1 MSKSSNIHNK
11 AIKYRIYP
19 TDEQK
24 VLLAKTFGCCRF
36 VWNIMLNDKN
46 EYYKTNKSMLK
57 NTPAQYKEKYPFLCE
72 VDSLALANVQIN
84 LQNTFTRFF
93 NKVCSYPNFKSKH
106 KSKKSYTTNMVSNNI
121 AVGDN
126 YIKLPKLKKVKAKI
140 HRTAPTDWKIKS
152 ATISLSGSNRYY
164 VSILYEYEDTI
175 TPVTPTKEKVIGLDY
190 STPNLYVDSN
200 GNSPIE
206 KLKYYKLS
214 AEKIAKEQRK
224 LSKKVI
230 GSKNWI
236 KQKQKVNKI
245 HCKIA
250 NQRND
255 SLHKISTVITKQY
268 DVIVIEDISIK
279 EQIKSRKYKNYRKST
294 LDNGWYNFT
303 TMLDYKLKE
312 KGKKLIKLD
321 KYYPSSQICNC
332 CGNINTAINNDNI
345 RKWICPSC
353 GTSHNRDIN
362 AAINIKNE
370 GLKILGIA

>member
-1 MSKSSNIHNK
+1 M
-11 AIKYRIYP
+11 
-19 TDEQK
+19 
-24 VLLAKTFGCCRF
+24 
-36 VWNIMLNDKN
+36 
-46 EYYKTNKSMLK
+46 
-57 NTPAQYKEKYPFLCE
+57 
-72 VDSLALANVQIN
+72 
-84 LQNTFTRFF
+84 
-93 NKVCSYPNFKSKH
+93 
-106 KSKKSYTTNMVSNNI
+106 SKKSYTTNLVGNNI

-126 YIKLPKLKKVKAKI
+126 YIKLPKLKRVKAKI
-140 HRTAPTDWKIKS
+140 HRTAPIDWKIKS
-152 ATISLSGSNRYY
+152 VTISLSGSNRYY
-164 VSILYEYEDTI
+164 VSILYEYEETVVPITI
-175 TPVTPTKEKVIGLDY
+175 SEDKVLGLDY
-190 STPNLYVDSN
+190 STPNLYVDNN
-200 GNSPIE
+200 GNSPTS
-206 KLKYYKLS
+206 KLKYFKLS
-214 AEKIAKEQRK
+214 AEKLVKEQRK

-255 SLHKISTVITKQY
+255 SLHKISTAITKQY
-268 DVIVIEDISIK
+268 DAIVIEDISIK

-332 CGNINTAINNDNI
+332 CGNINTAINNDSI

-353 GTSHNRDIN
+353 GTFHNRDIN
-362 AAINIKNE
+362 AAINIKSE

>member
-1 MSKSSNIHNK
+1 MSKSSNIYNK

-24 VLLAKTFGCCRF
+24 VLLAKTFGCCRL

-57 NTPAQYKEKYPFLCE
+57 NTPAQYKEKYPFLRE

-93 NKVCSYPNFKSKH
+93 NKLCNYPNFKSKYR
-106 KSKKSYTTNMVSNNI
+106 SKKSYTTNLVGNNI
-121 AVGDN
+121 TVGDN

-164 VSILYEYEDTI
+164 ASILYEYEETIVPITI
-175 TPVTPTKEKVIGLDY
+175 TKDKVLGLDY
-190 STPNLYVDSN
+190 STPSLYVDSS

-214 AEKIAKEQRK
+214 AEKLAKEQRK

-255 SLHKISTVITKQY
+255 SLHKISTAITKQY

-321 KYYPSSQICNC
+321 KYYPSSQVCNC
-332 CGNINTAINNDNI
+332 CGNINTAINNDSI

-353 GTSHNRDIN
+353 GTFHNRDIN

>member
-1 MSKSSNIHNK
+1 MSKGSNIHNK

-19 TDEQK
+19 TEEQK

-36 VWNIMLNDKN
+36 IWNIMLNDKN
-46 EYYKTNKSMLK
+46 EYYKANKSMLK

-93 NKVCSYPNFKSKH
+93 NKLCSYPNFKSKH
-106 KSKKSYTTNMVSNNI
+106 MSKKSYTTNLVGNNI

-126 YIKLPKLKKVKAKI
+126 YIKLPKLKRVKAKI
-140 HRTAPTDWKIKS
+140 HRTAPIDWKIKS
-152 ATISLSGSNRYY
+152 VTISLSGSNRYY
-164 VSILYEYEDTI
+164 VSILYEYEETVVPITI
-175 TPVTPTKEKVIGLDY
+175 SEDKVLGLDY
-190 STPNLYVDSN
+190 STPNLYVDNN
-200 GNSPIE
+200 GNSPTS
-206 KLKYYKLS
+206 KLKYFKLS
-214 AEKIAKEQRK
+214 AEKLVKEQRK

-255 SLHKISTVITKQY
+255 SLHKISTAITKQY
-268 DVIVIEDISIK
+268 DAIVIEDISIK

-332 CGNINTAINNDNI
+332 CGNINTAINNDSI

-353 GTSHNRDIN
+353 GTFHNRDIN
-362 AAINIKNE
+362 AAINIKSE

>member
-1 MSKSSNIHNK
+1 MSKGSNVHNK

-19 TDEQK
+19 TEEQK

-36 VWNIMLNDKN
+36 VWNIMLNDN
-46 EYYKTNKSMLK
+46 
-57 NTPAQYKEKYPFLCE
+57 PAQYKEKYPFLCE

-93 NKVCSYPNFKSKH
+93 NKLCNYPNFKSKH
-106 KSKKSYTTNMVSNNI
+106 RSKKSYTTNLVGNNI

-126 YIKLPKLKKVKAKI
+126 YIKLPKLKRVKAKI

-164 VSILYEYEDTI
+164 VSILYEYEETVVPITI
-175 TPVTPTKEKVIGLDY
+175 SEDKVLGLDY

-200 GNSPIE
+200 GNSPTS
-206 KLKYYKLS
+206 KLKYFKLS
-214 AEKIAKEQRK
+214 AEKLAKEQRK

-255 SLHKISTVITKQY
+255 SLHKISTAITKQY
-268 DVIVIEDISIK
+268 DAIVIEDISIK
-279 EQIKSRKYKNYRKST
+279 EQINSRKYKNYRKST

-332 CGNINTAINNDNI
+332 CGNINTAINNDSI
-345 RKWICPSC
+345 KKWICPFC
-353 GTSHNRDIN
+353 GTFHNRDIN

>member
-1 MSKSSNIHNK
+1 MSKGSNIHNK

-19 TDEQK
+19 TEEQK

-36 VWNIMLNDKN
+36 IWNIMLNDKN
-46 EYYKTNKSMLK
+46 EYYKANKSMLK

-93 NKVCSYPNFKSKH
+93 NKLCSYPNFKSKH
-106 KSKKSYTTNMVSNNI
+106 MSKKSYTTNLVGNNI

-126 YIKLPKLKKVKAKI
+126 YIKLPKLKRVKAKI
-140 HRTAPTDWKIKS
+140 HRTAPIDWKIKS
-152 ATISLSGSNRYY
+152 VTISLSGSNRYY
-164 VSILYEYEDTI
+164 VSILYEYEETVVPITI
-175 TPVTPTKEKVIGLDY
+175 SEDKVLGLDY
-190 STPNLYVDSN
+190 STPNLYVDNN
-200 GNSPIE
+200 GNSPTS
-206 KLKYYKLS
+206 KLKYFKLS
-214 AEKIAKEQRK
+214 AEKLVKEQRK

-230 GSKNWI
+230 GSKNCI

-255 SLHKISTVITKQY
+255 SLHKISTAITKQY
-268 DVIVIEDISIK
+268 DAIVIEDISIK

-332 CGNINTAINNDNI
+332 CGNINTAINNDSI

-353 GTSHNRDIN
+353 GTFHNRDIN
-362 AAINIKNE
+362 AAINIKSE

>member
-1 MSKSSNIHNK
+1 MSKSSNIYNK

-24 VLLAKTFGCCRF
+24 VLLAKTFGCCRL

-57 NTPAQYKEKYPFLCE
+57 NTPAQYKEKYPFLRE

-93 NKVCSYPNFKSKH
+93 NKLCNYPNFKSKH
-106 KSKKSYTTNMVSNNI
+106 RSKKSYTTNLVGNNI
-121 AVGDN
+121 TVGDN

-164 VSILYEYEDTI
+164 ASILYEYEETIVPTTI
-175 TPVTPTKEKVIGLDY
+175 TKDKVLGLDY
-190 STPNLYVDSN
+190 STPSLYVDSS

-214 AEKIAKEQRK
+214 AEKLAKEQRK

-255 SLHKISTVITKQY
+255 SLHKISTAITKQY

-321 KYYPSSQICNC
+321 KYYPSSQVCNC
-332 CGNINTAINNDNI
+332 CGNINTAINNDSI